1 MDFHDYEKKYKNIKK
16 ITRTARKLLESLP
29 DTTENIKING
39 EVLYSYLYL
48 NPSITLNNINYNEF
62 ELFSKQLFETADNDK
77 EFLNSPAFYKKREFI
92 VDWID
97 FWYTNELYIE
107 DYIHFDLGRFTNLKE
122 LTLSYIYIKEVVRI
136 PETLNILN
144 IISCET
150 MKIDQIPNSLEIL
163 NCNNNNLNILPQL
176 QNTNLKQLFCSSN
189 YLRNIPNLPKTLE
202 IFYCSQNYI
211 KILPKLPSQLEYL
224 SCSNNKLY
232 FIPILP
238 ETLYCLQCD
247 NNNLTNMPTLPKS
260 LRIVS
265 CNNNKIMKI
274 PELPPFLATFNCA
287 KNPLKEYPVLPP
299 SITNYTM

>member
-1 MDFHDYEKKYKNIKK
+1 MEFHDYEKKYKNIKK

-29 DTTENIKING
+29 ETTENIKING

-62 ELFSKQLFETADNDK
+62 ELFSKQLLETADNDK
-77 EFLNSPAFYKKREFI
+77 EFINSPAFYKKREFI

-176 QNTNLKQLFCSSN
+176 QNTNLKQLLCSSN

-202 IFYCSQNYI
+202 IFYCSQNYV
-211 KILPKLPSQLEYL
+211 KILPKLPCQLEYL
-224 SCSNNKLY
+224 SCSNNKIH

-247 NNNLTNMPTLPKS
+247 NNNLTSMPILPKS
-260 LRIVS
+260 LRILS
-265 CNNNKIMKI
+265 CNNNKIMKM
-274 PELPPFLATFNCA
+274 PELPPFLATFNCV

-299 SITNYTM
+299 SIVNYTM